1 MEEELREK
9 IFQMHGT
16 VERLEQKTD
25 NMIKHQGRIDKEI
38 SSLETQIGDVEQQA
52 KSNQRKLYA
61 VYVIAG
67 IAGTIIPYIITVY
80 TSS

>member
-1 MEEELREK
+1 MEQELREK

-25 NMIKHQGRIDKEI
+25 SMIKHQGRIDEELDN
-38 SSLETQIGDVEQQA
+38 LESQIGDVEQQA

-61 VYVIAG
+61 VYAIAG
-67 IAGTIIPYIITVY
+67 IAGTIIPYLITIY